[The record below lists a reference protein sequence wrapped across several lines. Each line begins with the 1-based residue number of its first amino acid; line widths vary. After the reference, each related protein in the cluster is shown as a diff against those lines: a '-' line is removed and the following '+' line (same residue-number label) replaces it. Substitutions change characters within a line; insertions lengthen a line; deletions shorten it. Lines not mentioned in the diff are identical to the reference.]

1 VSAKVTLVVTQRQR
15 MAHTQRSLE
24 NILSDQSEPFRLIY
38 VDGGSPEPV
47 RDYLARRVP
56 EIGGILIRRPEW
68 LWPSVARNLAL
79 AHVET
84 PYVVFIDN
92 DVMVEPGWLGKL
104 LRAADE
110 TGAALVGPLY
120 LTSDGN
126 GQAHIH
132 MAGGT
137 ITRVKT
143 PAGEALHERHEAINA
158 PVAERDRMVRG
169 ACDFVEY
176 HCVLARTAFVRNVG
190 GLSEDIVCVHEHI
203 DIALEAKS
211 ANLSVVFEPA
221 AAITEYAFAPFH
233 VADLPF
239 HRWRWRRSAAQ
250 ESLTAFCRKWN
261 VVDDG
266 ESTDVQAFVDA
277 LTSSID
283 PLVPWLENARPERP
297 LAARDV
303 QQSLYG
309 LLVQAHA
316 QGYAKA
322 DLELFTKAHNA
333 AMSLFVGGYRS
344 CGRSFLMHCVGTA
357 SVLVAF
363 TFAPRLVVAGLL
375 HAAYS
380 HAPLGPQ
387 PHAAL
392 NELSARIRDG
402 FGERIEQLIRRYQR
416 ARQTPDAWRAAHPVE
431 TMLTQDAEIVALD
444 IANEIDAWA
453 SGEYVFTGKA
463 SPLTPEWATYYE
475 VLSRALGVPAFAK
488 TLSDL
493 AQTKRPQGFP
503 LSQKPTGSYR
513 LARGGVAPM
522 ANNAFQS
529 WDDAAPTKRTA

>member
-1 VSAKVTLVVTQRQR
+1 

-24 NILSDQSEPFRLIY
+24 NILADRSEPFRLIY

-47 RDYLARRVP
+47 RDYLSRRVA
-56 EIGGILIRRPEW
+56 EVDGLLIRRPQW
-68 LWPSVARNLAL
+68 LWPSAARNLAL

-120 LTSDGN
+120 LTSDGFD
-126 GQAHIH
+126 QTHIH

-137 ITRVKT
+137 LTRVAT
-143 PAGEALHERHEAINA
+143 PDGEALHERHEAINA
-158 PVAERDRMVRG
+158 PVSERSRMVRG
-169 ACDFVEY
+169 GCDFVEY
-176 HCVLARTAFVRNVG
+176 HCVLARTSFLRGAG

-203 DIALEAKS
+203 DIALEAKA
-211 ANLSVVFEPA
+211 ANLPVVFEPA
-221 AAITEYAFAPFH
+221 AAVTEFPFAPFH

-266 ESTDVQAFVDA
+266 ESTDVQDFVDA
-277 LTSSID
+277 LTSGID
-283 PLVPWLENARPERP
+283 PLVPWLEHARPERP
-297 LAARDV
+297 VAARDV

-309 LLVQAHA
+309 LLTQAHA
-316 QGYAKA
+316 QGYSKK

-333 AMSLFVGGYRS
+333 AMTLFVGGFRP

-357 SVLVAF
+357 SALVAF
-363 TFAPRLVVAGLL
+363 AFAPRLVVAGLL

-392 NELSARIRDG
+392 SELSARIRDS
-402 FGERIEQLIRRYQR
+402 FGDRIEHVIRRYQR
-416 ARQTPDAWRAAHPVE
+416 ARQAPDVWRDAHPIA
-431 TMLTQDAEIVALD
+431 TMVTEDAEIVALD
-444 IANEIDAWA
+444 IASEIDTWA
-453 SGEYVFTGKA
+453 NGEYIFTGKA
-463 SPLTPEWATYYE
+463 SPLTPEWMTYYAA
-475 VLSRALGVPAFAK
+475 LSTALGVPAFAQ

-493 AQTKRPQGFP
+493 SHATLPPRFP
-503 LSQKPTGSYR
+503 LSQKPTTGSYR
-513 LARGGVAPM
+513 LVKGGAAPM
-522 ANNAFQS
+522 VNNAFRS
-529 WDDAAPTKRTA
+529 WDDAGPTKRTA